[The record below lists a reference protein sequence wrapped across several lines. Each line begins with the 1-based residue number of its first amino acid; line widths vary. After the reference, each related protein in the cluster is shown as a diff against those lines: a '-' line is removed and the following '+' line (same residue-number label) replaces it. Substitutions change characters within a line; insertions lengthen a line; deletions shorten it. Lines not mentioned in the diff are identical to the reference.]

1 MIQNGVYNKVTEES
15 RQTVCVKPTGAVY
28 ALVAM
33 HTLTTMQN
41 LISNRNANL
50 PPKKNLKKKLSKQE
64 KEISKSR
71 AEPSASQIAPVCAH
85 SDRICRPVQERSM
98 KHDA

>member
-50 PPKKNLKKKLSKQE
+50 PPKKNLKKNYRNKKRRFQ
-64 KEISKSR
+64 K
-71 AEPSASQIAPVCAH
+71 AEPNLAPARSPRYVHIQIVYVVL
-85 SDRICRPVQERSM
+85 CRKE
-98 KHDA
+98 A